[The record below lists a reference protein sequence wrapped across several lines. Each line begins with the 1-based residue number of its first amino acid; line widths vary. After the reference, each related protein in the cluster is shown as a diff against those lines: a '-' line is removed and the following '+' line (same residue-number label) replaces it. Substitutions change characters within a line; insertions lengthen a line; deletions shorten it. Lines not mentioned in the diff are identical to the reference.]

1 MISLSHFK
9 TKHYSQQYQ
18 TYTLGPKQYIEYL
31 IDTIGFIQATSNIL
45 YSLQILVWGG
55 SGELLLQNNI
65 FLGEVK
71 LVF

>member
-55 SGELLLQNNI
+55 SNI
-65 FLGEVK
+65 HIILKIDEIYSS
-71 LVF
+71 